1 MKIVYLLPG
10 GLFNPGGMERVVII
24 KANYL
29 AENRGFDVSIVTTE
43 QRGRPVFYPVSDK
56 VHLYHLDIG
65 IYAKFGNEKYVQKVL
80 SRFFKI
86 REYRKAL
93 KKLLSEISPDITI
106 STLGIDIDFLDK
118 LRDGSIHLGELHFP
132 GNYRHLMAKKMYSSF
147 IPIFVERVRTRLLR
161 VKCRKLVR
169 LIVLTKEEKMNW
181 KDANNV
187 EIIPNALSH
196 YPEKISACASKK
208 AIAVGK
214 LVWEKGFDQLIESWK
229 IVHKKHPDWTL
240 SIFGQG
246 DQKDILLRMINQYNL
261 DSVIEIHEPV
271 KDIYSR
277 FLDHSMMLFPSR
289 CLDALPMVLIEAMS
303 CGLPLVAFDAPC
315 GPKDIITEGKNGFL
329 VPAGNVELFA
339 EKVCT
344 LIESEELRRTMGN
357 SARQMSFDYQEDK
370 IMDLWVRLFNEVTR
384 DKRQKT
390 GDKYNGYRYE

>member
-10 GLFNPGGMERVVII
+10 GLFNPGGMERVIII

-29 AENRGFDVSIVTTE
+29 AEKMGYDVSIVTTE
-43 QRGRPVFYPVSDK
+43 QLGRPVFYPISCK
-56 VHLYHLDIG
+56 VHLYHLDTG
-65 IYAKFGNEKYVQKVL
+65 IYVNFGKENYVQKVF

-93 KKLLSEISPDITI
+93 EKLLREISPDITV
-106 STLGIDIDFLDK
+106 STLGIDIDFLGK
-118 LRDGSIHLGELHFP
+118 IHDGSIHLGELHFP
-132 GNYRHLMAKKMYSSF
+132 GNHRQLKAYQMYSSF
-147 IPIFVERVRTRLLR
+147 IPIFVEKVRTRLL
-161 VKCRKLVR
+161 KIECKKLTR
-169 LIVLTKEEKMNW
+169 LVVLTREEKMNW
-181 KDANNV
+181 KDVDNV
-187 EIIPNALSH
+187 DVIPNALSY
-196 YPEKISACASKK
+196 YPEEISTCTPKQAV
-208 AIAVGK
+208 AVGR
-214 LVWEKGFDQLIESWK
+214 LVREKGFDQLIESWR

-246 DQKDILLRMINQYNL
+246 DQKEILIKQINQYNL
-261 DSVIEIHEPV
+261 GAVIIIHEPV

-277 FLDHSMMLFPSR
+277 FLEHSIMLFPSR

-315 GPKDIITEGKNGFL
+315 GPKDIITDGKNGFL
-329 VPAGNVELFA
+329 VPAGNIERFA

-370 IMDLWVRLFNEVTR
+370 IMNQWIRLFNIVIS
-384 DKRQKT
+384 D
-390 GDKYNGYRYE
+390 